1 MSGAVAVL
9 DVGKTNIKL
18 ALFDPSGAVLWERST
33 PNRPLPAP
41 PYLHANVEAI
51 WAFFVASL
59 AEAASIH
66 PVETIVPTTHGAAAT
81 LVDDNGLVMPAIDY
95 EETRVEEIEPAY
107 AEIRPPFARSYSPPL
122 AFGLNVGRQL
132 AWQRAI
138 DPDNFARA
146 RHLLFYP
153 QYYAWRMTGVAATE
167 ATSIACHTDLWAPGE
182 GRVSDLVAALG
193 LAGRAPPMTSAWA
206 SLGPPSAEFAAAAG
220 VGSNV
225 RVLCGVHDSNAS
237 IIPYLARWPAPFTV
251 VSTGTWVILL
261 GVGLPIEGLDPTAD
275 MLANLDITGRP
286 TACARFMGGRE
297 YAEIAGAD
305 LAAPAREALQALID
319 RRTLALPSFSPQGG
333 PFAKMRGR
341 IVGDVAPSERGA
353 LATLY
358 VALMTDHMLNRLGV
372 REGAVVVD
380 GNLGANAAFGAVL
393 AELRPGQ
400 QVVSTRRPIGAAYG
414 AAMLAS
420 WPNCPPPPEMFAHA
434 GWDLGS
440 LEAYRQDWLAGALA
454 AR

>member
-1 MSGAVAVL
+1 
-9 DVGKTNIKL
+9 
-18 ALFDPSGAVLWERST
+18 
-33 PNRPLPAP
+33 
-41 PYLHANVEAI
+41 
-51 WAFFVASL
+51 
-59 AEAASIH
+59 
-66 PVETIVPTTHGAAAT
+66 
-81 LVDDNGLVMPAIDY
+81 
-95 EETRVEEIEPAY
+95 
-107 AEIRPPFARSYSPPL
+107 
-122 AFGLNVGRQL
+122 
-132 AWQRAI
+132 
-138 DPDNFARA
+138 
-146 RHLLFYP
+146 
-153 QYYAWRMTGVAATE
+153 
-167 ATSIACHTDLWAPGE
+167 
-182 GRVSDLVAALG
+182 
-193 LAGRAPPMTSAWA
+193 
-206 SLGPPSAEFAAAAG
+206 
-220 VGSNV
+220 
-225 RVLCGVHDSNAS
+225 VHDSNAS